1 MRYRPHMAT
10 EIKSWEIVDG
20 RLIPIESRLADY
32 GRREALDLE
41 SWLESD
47 PSIIRPGL
55 KIIGRQVLTR
65 SGPLDL
71 LAIDRTGSVVVIEL
85 KRDRLPR
92 EALAQAIDY
101 AADIAT
107 WTLEKLG
114 EVCASYSGDALE
126 DTLAA
131 AFPDIDLESL
141 TINGTQRIVLVGF
154 ALEPALERMIEWLSE
169 AYSVAINAVV
179 LKYVRTANGAEVLTR
194 SAVISEEEEEAR
206 GAGRKF
212 TIPMSDE
219 PGAYPEDQLRVL
231 LVEYLSRNLV
241 TIGWIRDLLLPECL
255 KEAKVTRDELKDLVA
270 QKESADARKVGLALT
285 SLSSQL
291 GRKEND
297 FLRQVLVYGYPNH
310 PWEKDDFFIRPE
322 HRQLVS
328 EVLEE
333 VRANRSQ
340 QAAPTRMAVPEQH

>member
-1 MRYRPHMAT
+1 MTT

-20 RLIPIESRLADY
+20 RLVPVESRLADH

-55 KIIGRQVLTR
+55 RIIGRQVPTR

-71 LAIDRTGSVVVIEL
+71 LAIDRTGSVIIIEL

-92 EALAQAIDY
+92 EALAQAVDY

-107 WTLEKLG
+107 WSLEKLG
-114 EVCASYSGDALE
+114 EVCASYSGEVLE
-126 DTLAA
+126 DVLGQT
-131 AFPDIDLESL
+131 FPDIDLESL

-154 ALEPALERMIEWLSE
+154 ALESALERMIEWLSG
-169 AYSVAINAVV
+169 AYGVAINAVV
-179 LKYVRTANGAEVLTR
+179 LKYVRTANGAEILTR

-206 GAGRKF
+206 APRKF

-219 PGAYPEDQLRVL
+219 PGSYPEDVLRPR
-231 LVEYLSRNLV
+231 LVEYLSRNLITV
-241 TIGWIRDLLLPECL
+241 GWIRDLLLPACL
-255 KEAKVTRDELKDLVA
+255 QGPKVTRDPLKDLVA
-270 QKESADARKVGLALT
+270 QTESADAKKVGLALG

-297 FLRQVLVYGYPNH
+297 FLRQVLGYSYPNH
-310 PWEKDDFFIRPE
+310 PWEKDDFFIRRE
-322 HRQLVS
+322 YLELVAH
-328 EVLEE
+328 VLKEIPGD
-333 VRANRSQ
+333 RTQ
-340 QAAPTRMAVPEQH
+340 PTTSM

>member
-1 MRYRPHMAT
+1 MTT

-20 RLIPIESRLADY
+20 RLVPADSRLADY

-41 SWLESD
+41 SWIESD
-47 PSIIRPGL
+47 PSIVRPGL
-55 KIIGRQVLTR
+55 RIIGRQVLTR

-71 LAIDRTGSVVVIEL
+71 LAIDRTGSVVIIEL

-107 WTLEKLG
+107 WSLEKLG
-114 EVCASYSGDALE
+114 EVCVTHSGDALE
-126 DTLAA
+126 DVLSQ

-141 TINGTQRIVLVGF
+141 TINGAQRIVLVGF
-154 ALEPALERMIEWLSE
+154 ALEPALERMIEWLSG
-169 AYSVAINAVV
+169 AYGVAINAVV
-179 LKYVRTANGAEVLTR
+179 LKYVRTANGAEILTR

-206 GAGRKF
+206 TGGRKF

-219 PGAYPEDQLRVL
+219 PGVYPEEELRPL
-231 LVEYLSRNLV
+231 LIEYLSRNLV
-241 TIGWIRDLLLPECL
+241 TIGWIRDLLLPACLEQPKLTRDQL
-255 KEAKVTRDELKDLVA
+255 KELVA
-270 QKESADARKVGLALT
+270 QTESAAAKNVGLALS

-297 FLRQVLVYGYPNH
+297 FLRQVLGYSYPNY
-310 PWEKDDFFIRPE
+310 PWMKDDFFIRPV
-322 HRQLVS
+322 HHDLVS

-333 VRANRSQ
+333 VRRGEAQ
-340 QAAPTRMAVPEQH
+340 PTAPTDIAVSEQG

>member
-1 MRYRPHMAT
+1 MTT
-10 EIKSWEIVDG
+10 EIKNWEIVDG
-20 RLIPIESRLADY
+20 RLVPVHSRLADY
-32 GRREALDLE
+32 GRKEALDLE

-101 AADIAT
+101 AADVAT
-107 WTLEKLG
+107 WSLDKLG
-114 EVCASYSGDALE
+114 EVCAGYCGETLE
-126 DTLAA
+126 DVLSNT
-131 AFPDIDLESL
+131 FPDIDLEGL
-141 TINGTQRIVLVGF
+141 TINGAQRIALVGF

-169 AYSVAINAVV
+169 AYGVAINAVV
-179 LKYVRTANGAEVLTR
+179 LKYIRTANGAEILTR

-206 GAGRKF
+206 TAARKF
-212 TIPMSDE
+212 KIPMSDD
-219 PGAYPEDQLRVL
+219 PGTYPEDQLLGL

-241 TIGWIRDLLLPECL
+241 TIEWIRDLLLPECL
-255 KEAKVTRDELKDLVA
+255 QRPTVTRDQLKHLVA
-270 QKESADARKVGLALT
+270 QTESAKARKVGLALGA
-285 SLSSQL
+285 LSVQL

-297 FLRQVLVYGYPNH
+297 FLRQVLGYGYPNH

-322 HRQLVS
+322 HRELVTQ
-328 EVLEE
+328 VLDE
-333 VRANRSQ
+333 VRAYRS
-340 QAAPTRMAVPEQH
+340 APTGLTDVSASEQE

>member
-1 MRYRPHMAT
+1 MSMTT

-20 RLIPIESRLADY
+20 RLVPVESRLAEF

-55 KIIGRQVLTR
+55 RIIGRQVPTR

-71 LAIDRTGSVVVIEL
+71 LAIDRTGNVVVIEL

-107 WTLEKLG
+107 WSLEKLG
-114 EVCASYSGDALE
+114 EVCAGYSGDALE
-126 DTLAA
+126 DVLGQ
-131 AFPDIDLESL
+131 AFPDIDLEAL
-141 TINGTQRIVLVGF
+141 TINGAQRIVLVGF
-154 ALEPALERMIEWLSE
+154 ALESALERMIEWLSE
-169 AYSVAINAVV
+169 AYGVAINAVV
-179 LKYVRTANGAEVLTR
+179 LKYVRTANGAEILTR

-206 GAGRKF
+206 APRRF

-219 PGAYPEDQLRVL
+219 PGSYPEEELRPR
-231 LVEYLSRNLV
+231 LVEYLSRDLV
-241 TIGWIRDLLLPECL
+241 TIGWIRDLLLPACL
-255 KEAKVTRDELKDLVA
+255 EDPKVTRDQLKELVA
-270 QKESADARKVGLALT
+270 QTESADAKKVGLALG

-297 FLRQVLVYGYPNH
+297 FLRQVLGYGYPNH
-310 PWEKDDFFIRPE
+310 PWEKDDFFIRPKY
-322 HRQLVS
+322 RDLVAQ
-328 EVLEE
+328 VLKE
-333 VRANRSQ
+333 VRDDG
-340 QAAPTRMAVPEQH
+340 AAPAAPPM

>member
-1 MRYRPHMAT
+1 MAT

-20 RLIPIESRLADY
+20 RLVPVQSRLADH
-32 GRREALDLE
+32 GRTEALDLE

-55 KIIGRQVLTR
+55 KIIGRQVHTR

-114 EVCASYSGDALE
+114 EVCASYSGEVLEDALSS
-126 DTLAA
+126 
-131 AFPDIDLESL
+131 AFPDIDLEGL
-141 TINGTQRIVLVGF
+141 TINGSQRIVLVGF

-179 LKYVRTANGAEVLTR
+179 LKYVRTANGAEILTR

-206 GAGRKF
+206 GGGRKF

-219 PGAYPEDQLRVL
+219 PGTYPEDQLRVL

-241 TIGWIRDLLLPECL
+241 TIRWIRDLLLPECL
-255 KEAKVTRDELKDLVA
+255 RVPVVTRVQLKDLVA

-297 FLRQVLVYGYPNH
+297 FLRQVLGYGYPNH

-322 HRQLVS
+322 HRDLVS
-328 EVLEE
+328 QVLEE
-333 VRANRSQ
+333 AHPE
-340 QAAPTRMAVPEQH
+340 AAQPRPSIEAPERP

>member
-1 MRYRPHMAT
+1 MTT

-20 RLIPIESRLADY
+20 RLVPVESRLADF

-41 SWLESD
+41 TWLESD

-71 LAIDRTGSVVVIEL
+71 LAIDRAGSVVVIEL
-85 KRDRLPR
+85 KRDRVPR

-101 AADIAT
+101 AADVAS
-107 WTLEKLG
+107 WSLEKLG
-114 EVCASYSGDALE
+114 EVCASYSGDVLE
-126 DTLAA
+126 DVLTN
-131 AFPDIDLESL
+131 AFPDIDLETL
-141 TINGTQRIVLVGF
+141 TINGAQRIVLVGF

-169 AYSVAINAVV
+169 AYGVAINAVV

-206 GAGRKF
+206 TAGRKF

-219 PGAYPEDQLRVL
+219 PGVYPSEELRRL

-241 TIGWIRDLLLPECL
+241 TIRWIRDLLLPECL
-255 KEAKVTRDELKDLVA
+255 KRPTVTRDQLKDLVA
-270 QKESADARKVGLALT
+270 QTESADAGKVGMALS
-285 SLSSQL
+285 SLSAQL

-297 FLRQVLVYGYPNH
+297 FLRQVLGYGYPNR
-310 PWEKDDFFIRPE
+310 PWEKDEFFIRPD
-322 HRQLVS
+322 HRELVA
-328 EVLEE
+328 EILQE
-333 VRANRSQ
+333 VRPV
-340 QAAPTRMAVPEQH
+340 QAASLTEVANQGRPR

>member
-1 MRYRPHMAT
+1 MTT
-10 EIKSWEIVDG
+10 EIKNWEIVDG
-20 RLIPIESRLADY
+20 RLVPVDSRLADY
-32 GRREALDLE
+32 GRREAFDLE

-65 SGPLDL
+65 SGLLDL

-107 WTLEKLG
+107 WSLDKLG
-114 EVCASYSGDALE
+114 EVCASYCGETLE
-126 DTLAA
+126 DVLSNT
-131 AFPDIDLESL
+131 FPDIDLEGL
-141 TINGTQRIVLVGF
+141 TINGAQRIALVGF
-154 ALEPALERMIEWLSE
+154 ALDPALERMIEWLSE
-169 AYSVAINAVV
+169 AYGVAINAVV
-179 LKYVRTANGAEVLTR
+179 LKYIRTASGAEILTR

-206 GAGRKF
+206 TAGRKF
-212 TIPMSDE
+212 KIPMSDE
-219 PGAYPEDQLRVL
+219 PGTYAEDQLRRL

-255 KEAKVTRDELKDLVA
+255 QRPTVTRDQLKDLVA
-270 QKESADARKVGLALT
+270 QTESAEARKVGLALS

-297 FLRQVLVYGYPNH
+297 FLRQVLGYGYPDH

-322 HRQLVS
+322 HRELVAQ
-328 EVLEE
+328 VLDE
-333 VRANRSQ
+333 VRADRSG
-340 QAAPTRMAVPEQH
+340 PTGLTNVSASEQD

>member
-1 MRYRPHMAT
+1 MTT

-20 RLIPIESRLADY
+20 RLVPVESRLADH
-32 GRREALDLE
+32 GRTEALDLE
-41 SWLESD
+41 SWLESE

-55 KIIGRQVLTR
+55 RIIGRQVLTR

-101 AADIAT
+101 AADVAT
-107 WTLEKLG
+107 WSLDKLG
-114 EVCASYSGDALE
+114 EVCASYSGEALE
-126 DTLAA
+126 DVLSH

-141 TINGTQRIVLVGF
+141 TINGAQRIVLVGF

-169 AYSVAINAVV
+169 AYGVAVNAVV

-206 GAGRKF
+206 TGGRKF
-212 TIPMSDE
+212 TIPMSDD
-219 PGAYPEDQLRVL
+219 PGAYTEEELRDRL
-231 LVEYLSRNLV
+231 IEYLSRNLL
-241 TIGWIRDLLLPECL
+241 TIGWIRDLLLPACLEQPKMTRDQL
-255 KEAKVTRDELKDLVA
+255 KELVA
-270 QKESADARKVGLALT
+270 QTESADAKKIGLALS

-297 FLRQVLVYGYPNH
+297 FLRQVLGYSYPNY
-310 PWEKDDFFIRPE
+310 PWMKDDFFIRSE
-322 HRQLVS
+322 YRELVAQI
-328 EVLEE
+328 LEAVPGDRVE
-333 VRANRSQ
+333 PTPRANDV
-340 QAAPTRMAVPEQH
+340 AVKGT